1 MRGIDRP
8 RTVVHSESMP
18 SMTLLPIETPLY
30 NHPLPEIERWL
41 ISMGCEQDDSELHC
55 WHINRDDWQAQLSLD
70 VEELTVRY
78 QSRLVASSSSEAQS
92 IYRTF
97 KYSLSRQDIENAV
110 FAGP

>member
-1 MRGIDRP
+1 
-8 RTVVHSESMP
+8 MP
-18 SMTLLPIETPLY
+18 SMTLLPKDTPLY

-41 ISMGCEQDDSELHC
+41 ISMGCEQDDNELHR
-55 WHINRDDWQAQLSLD
+55 WHINRSDWRAELSLD
-70 VEELTVRY
+70 IEELTVRY
-78 QSRLVASSSSEAQS
+78 HSLAVASSSSDAQT